1 MKATIKDVAK
11 EAGVSVM
18 TVSRVINRREYIA
31 PVTKEKVLRVVKK
44 LNYMPN
50 KVARS
55 LVVKKT
61 NFIGLLVPDIANP
74 FFGDL
79 VKGAEG
85 IARKRGYGLILGDT
99 EGKVENEK
107 EYIEALHG
115 SICDGIIL
123 VAPRIDDSLILEL
136 NEIIPIVL
144 VDRSID
150 SDRILQVW
158 IDNVDGAFQAVE
170 HLIKL
175 GHRRIGFLTG
185 PQDVQNSFRREEGY
199 RRALKKHQIP
209 FDRDLVVI
217 GDFYLETG
225 QKKLD
230 TFFSIKPRPTAIFAS
245 NDLMALGLMQRAK
258 ERGLKIPNDLSI
270 VGFDD
275 IFLASMTDP
284 PLTTVCHPTVE
295 MGIKAIGRFLD
306 RLDDIEDSPLNTNLA
321 NYLIIRESTQS
332 IIE

>member
-1 MKATIKDVAK
+1 
-11 EAGVSVM
+11 M
-18 TVSRVINRREYIA
+18 TVSRVMNKREHIA
-31 PVTKEKVLRVVKK
+31 PATKEKVLRIVKK
-44 LNYMPN
+44 LNYRPN

-55 LVVKKT
+55 LVGKKT

-74 FFGDL
+74 FFGEL
-79 VKGAEG
+79 VKGADG
-85 IARKRGYGLILGDT
+85 LARKRGYSLILGDT

-115 SICDGIIL
+115 SMCDGIIL

-136 NEIIPIVL
+136 NEIIPLVL

-158 IDNVDGAFQAVE
+158 IDNADGAFQAVE

-185 PQDVQNSFRREEGY
+185 PQNVQNSFRREEGY
-199 RRALKKHQIP
+199 RRALEKNQIP
-209 FDRDLVVI
+209 FDRELVVI

-225 QKKLD
+225 HKKLD
-230 TFFSIKPRPTAIFAS
+230 IFLSIKPRPTAIFAS
-245 NDLMALGLMQRAK
+245 NDLMAFGLIQRAK
-258 ERGLKIPNDLSI
+258 ERGLKIPKDLSI
-270 VGFDD
+270 IGFDD
-275 IFLASMTDP
+275 IFMASMTDP
-284 PLTTVCHPTVE
+284 PLTTVCHGTVE
-295 MGIKAIGRFLD
+295 VGIKAIGRFLD
-306 RLDDIEDSPLNTNLA
+306 RLDDIENSQLNTNLA
-321 NYLIIRESTQS
+321 NHLIIRGSTQS